1 MKSMTLDLYKRRKL
15 ERKNKNKMHSKRRET
30 EVLAEL
36 KALLEEYLKDNDSMM
51 IEVDPRFL
59 SEFQNI
65 VDSIVNIYNY
75 QQIESTL
82 FVFSHKEFS

>member
-36 KALLEEYLKDNDSMM
+36 KALLDGAYVK
-51 IEVDPRFL
+51 
-59 SEFQNI
+59 
-65 VDSIVNIYNY
+65 
-75 QQIESTL
+75 
-82 FVFSHKEFS
+82 K

>member
-1 MKSMTLDLYKRRKL
+1 
-15 ERKNKNKMHSKRRET
+15 
-30 EVLAEL
+30 
-36 KALLEEYLKDNDSMM
+36 MM